1 MLRSLH
7 RWPGLLAAVLL
18 IVIALGGAALSVF
31 PALDRL
37 TRPAVVAGQS
47 VADLAAVVQAAH
59 PAVEQIRRAPSGRIT
74 AYWFDG
80 DTPGAAVIDP
90 LTGADM
96 GSADAGAVEGWL
108 KSLHRALLLEDAG
121 RWTVAAGAAVML
133 LMAVSGAMLVA
144 RRMGG
149 WRHWFAP
156 QRRGVAGRWHTML
169 ARVAVAGLLISSL
182 TGLFMVAATFSLTPD
197 DAANPAFPAT
207 VSGLSPLPPQ
217 DLPALQAIPVA
228 DLRDLTFPV
237 ANDPTD
243 AYAVTTS
250 TGSGYVDPGNGA
262 LLVWADN
269 GPWQAAWEWAYLLHT
284 GDGAALWGLILG
296 LMVLTVPALAVTG
309 ALIWWRAWQSRP
321 RLAGMVAADKAQT
334 VILVASEGGT
344 TWGFATT
351 LAQALQTAGQGVHLA
366 ALSSFAPDRYRTA
379 KRVIVMAATWG
390 DGDAPSSAKGA
401 LARLSAATPPK
412 GMEMIL
418 LGFGDSS
425 FPVYCGYAL
434 TLQKAAQAKGWTMPL
449 PLGRID
455 GQSAQDF
462 ARWGRDLGAHLGLEL
477 ALNHQPLAPK
487 AQALTLTTRRDYAS
501 PDAPVAILRFALPQS
516 TLWQRITGQ
525 GFARFAPGDLLGIL
539 PEGSPLPRFY
549 SLASGHSD
557 EFIEIAVRQHP
568 GGLCSNQL
576 LSLPIGAQVSAFLR
590 PNPGFQPDRSAAPL
604 ILIGAGTGIGP
615 LAGFVRT
622 EGTRRPVHLWFGA
635 RSAETDLLY
644 AEELTAWQKDG
655 RLDHL
660 TCAFSRSTAPRRH
673 VQDALRDDAEALRDL
688 VTHGAR
694 IMVCGGRDM
703 AQGVQA
709 ALADILAPLGL
720 SPRSLKAEGRYA
732 EDSY

>member
-90 LTGADM
+90 LTGAER

-121 RWTVAAGAAVML
+121 RLTVAAGAAVML
-133 LMAVSGAMLVA
+133 LMALSGAMLVA

-237 ANDPTD
+237 AGDPTD
-243 AYAVTTS
+243 AYAVTTA
-250 TGSGYVDPGNGA
+250 TGSGYVDPGTGA

-309 ALIWWRAWQSRP
+309 ILIWWRAWQSRP

-351 LAQALQTAGQGVHLA
+351 LGQALQTAGQGVHLA
-366 ALSSFAPDRYRTA
+366 PLSTLSPDRYRSA
-379 KRVIVMAATWG
+379 KRLIVLAATWG

-401 LARLSAATPPK
+401 VERLRTATPPK
-412 GMEMIL
+412 GIELIL
-418 LGFGDSS
+418 LGFGGSS
-425 FPVYCGYAL
+425 FPVYCGYAS
-434 TLQKAAQAKGWTMPL
+434 TLQDTAQAKGWALPL

-455 GQSAQDF
+455 RQSAQDF
-462 ARWGRDLGAHLGLEL
+462 ARWGRSLGAHLGVEL
-477 ALNHQPLAPK
+477 TLNHQPHAPRT
-487 AQALTLTTRRDYAS
+487 QARTL
-501 PDAPVAILRFALPQS
+501 AILRFALPPA

-525 GFARFAPGDLLGIL
+525 GFSRFAPGDLLGIL
-539 PEGSPLPRFY
+539 PEGSTLPRFY
-549 SLASGHSD
+549 SLASGQSD
-557 EFIEIAVRQHP
+557 RFIEIAVRQHP
-568 GGLCSNQL
+568 NGLCSNQL
-576 LSLPIGAQVSAFLR
+576 LSLPIGAQVNAFLR

-615 LAGFVRT
+615 LAGFVRA

-644 AEELTAWQKDG
+644 AEELTEWQKDG
-655 RLDHL
+655 RLNHL
-660 TCAFSRSTAPRRH
+660 TFAFSRSTAPRRH
-673 VQDALRDDAEALRDL
+673 VQDALRDDAEALRAL

-703 AQGVQA
+703 AQGVHA
-709 ALADILAPLGL
+709 ALAEILAPLGL

>member
-1 MLRSLH
+1 MLRFLH

-18 IVIALGGAALSVF
+18 IVIALSGAALSVL

-37 TRPAVVAGQS
+37 TSPAVVAGQS
-47 VADLAAVVQAAH
+47 VAELAAVVQAAH

-90 LTGADM
+90 LTGAER
-96 GSADAGAVEGWL
+96 GSADAGTVEGWL

-156 QRRGVAGRWHTML
+156 QRRGVSGRWHTLL

-182 TGLFMVAATFSLTPD
+182 TGLFMVAATFALTPD

-207 VSGLSPLPPQ
+207 VSGLAPLPPQ
-217 DLPALQAIPVA
+217 DLTALKAIPVTA
-228 DLRDLTFPV
+228 LRDLTFP
-237 ANDPTD
+237 APKDPTD
-243 AYAVTTS
+243 AYAVSTA

-262 LLVWADN
+262 MLVWADN

-284 GDGAALWGLILG
+284 GDGAALWGLVLG

-309 ALIWWRAWQSRP
+309 GLIWWRAWRSWP

-366 ALSSFAPDRYRTA
+366 ALSSFAPDRYRSA

-390 DGDAPSSAKGA
+390 NGDAPSAAKGA
-401 LARLSAATPPK
+401 LARLGTAPPPK
-412 GMEMIL
+412 GMEMVI

-425 FPVYCGYAL
+425 FPAFCGYAAA
-434 TLQKAAQAKGWTMPL
+434 LQHAAQAKGWTMPL

-455 GQSAQDF
+455 RQSAQDF
-462 ARWGRDLGAHLGLEL
+462 ARWGRELGAYLGVEVT
-477 ALNHQPLAPK
+477 LNHHPQAPRT
-487 AQALTLTTRRDYAS
+487 QGLTLTGRRDYAS
-501 PDAPVAILRFALPQS
+501 PDAPVAILRFAVPKAG
-516 TLWQRITGQ
+516 LWARLTSQ
-525 GFARFAPGDLLGIL
+525 GFAGFAPGDLLGIL
-539 PEGSPLPRFY
+539 PEGSTQPRFY
-549 SLASGHSD
+549 SLASGTKD
-557 EFIEIAVRQHP
+557 GYIEIAVRQHV
-568 GGLCSNQL
+568 GGLCSGQL
-576 LSLPIGAQVSAFLR
+576 LALPLGGQVSAFLR

-622 EGTRRPVHLWFGA
+622 EGARRPVHLWFGA

-644 AEELTAWQKDG
+644 AEELAVWQRDG

-673 VQDALRDDAEALRDL
+673 VQDALRDDAEALRGL

-694 IMVCGGRDM
+694 IMVCGGREM

>member
-18 IVIALGGAALSVF
+18 IVIALSGAALSVF

-37 TRPAVVAGQS
+37 TQPSVIAGQS

-90 LTGADM
+90 QTGAEL
-96 GSADAGAVEGWL
+96 GSADARAVEGWL

-121 RWTVAAGAAVML
+121 RLTVAVAAAVML

-156 QRRGVAGRWHTML
+156 QRRGVSGRWHTLL
-169 ARVAVAGLLISSL
+169 ARVGVAGLLVSSI

-197 DAANPAFPAT
+197 DAANPAFPNA
-207 VSGLSPLPPQ
+207 VSGLAPLPAQ
-217 DLPALQAIPVA
+217 ELPALQAIPVA

-237 ANDPTD
+237 ADDPTD
-243 AYAVTTS
+243 AFAVTTA

-269 GPWQAAWEWAYLLHT
+269 GPWQTAWEWAYLLHT
-284 GDGAALWGLILG
+284 GNGAALWGLILG

-351 LAQALQTAGQGVHLA
+351 LAQALQTAGQSVHLA
-366 ALSSFAPDRYRTA
+366 PLSSLSPERYRSA
-379 KRVIVMAATWG
+379 NRVIMMAATWG
-390 DGDAPSSAKGA
+390 DGDAPSSAKAA
-401 LARLSAATPPK
+401 LARLRAAKVPN
-412 GMEMIL
+412 GMELAI

-434 TLQKAAQAKGWTMPL
+434 TLQDAARAKGWAMPL
-449 PLGRID
+449 PLGKID
-455 GQSAQDF
+455 RQSAQDF
-462 ARWGRDLGAHLGLEL
+462 ARWGRDLGAHLGLDL
-477 ALNHQPLAPK
+477 SLNHQPQAPQT
-487 AQALTLTTRRDYAS
+487 QALTLITRRDYAS
-501 PDAPVAILRFALPQS
+501 PEAPVAILRFAVPK
-516 TLWQRITGQ
+516 TGLWARLKGQ
-525 GFARFAPGDLLGIL
+525 GFASFAPGDLLGIL
-539 PEGSPLPRFY
+539 PEGSTLPRLY
-549 SLASGHSD
+549 SLASGKKD
-557 EFIEIAVRQHP
+557 GFVEIAVRQHV

-576 LSLPIGAQVSAFLR
+576 LSLPIGGQINAFLR
-590 PNPGFQPDRSAAPL
+590 ANPGFQPDRSVAPL

-615 LAGFVRT
+615 LAGFVRA
-622 EGTRRPVHLWFGA
+622 EGSRRPVHLWFGA

-673 VQDALRDDAEALRDL
+673 VQDALRDDAEALRAL

-694 IMVCGGRDM
+694 IMVCGGREM